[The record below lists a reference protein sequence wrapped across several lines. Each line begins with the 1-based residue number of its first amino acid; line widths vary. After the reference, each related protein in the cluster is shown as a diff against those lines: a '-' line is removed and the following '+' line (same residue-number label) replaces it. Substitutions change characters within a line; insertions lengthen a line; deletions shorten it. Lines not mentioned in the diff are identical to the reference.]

1 MRLIRLLMVL
11 IIACALAL
19 IGYFYF
25 DVHLQKSKAKKI
37 DITSQPTI
45 GSPKGPIHIVI
56 FEEPYCSACR
66 KFSERVL
73 PAVRSEF
80 VEKNLASVTVIPVS
94 FLPHSMLLAEGWL
107 SIYYQNPSYPD
118 SELFFAFARYFYSHQ
133 PDESAVLSISQVI
146 EMAKETSPKINLE
159 ELQRHLT
166 ERTYHIKVE
175 ENTAEAKQLLG
186 GRLATPAVFING
198 RVVEDISVNNVMT
211 EIHERLAEFHD
222 RGGDR

>member
-1 MRLIRLLMVL
+1 MRSIRLLMVL
-11 IIACALAL
+11 IIALAVGF

-25 DVHLQKSKAKKI
+25 DVQSQKSKAKQI
-37 DITSQPTI
+37 DTSGQPTL
-45 GSPKGPIHIVI
+45 GSKHSPIHVIV

-73 PAVRSEF
+73 PAIRSEF
-80 VEKNLASVTVIPVS
+80 VDKNLATVTVIPVS

-107 SIYYQNPSYPD
+107 SVYHQNPAEPNA
-118 SELFFAFARYFYSHQ
+118 ELFFAFARYFYQHQ
-133 PDESAVLSISQVI
+133 PDEGSVLSVSQVLQ
-146 EMAKETSPKINLE
+146 MAKEASPKINLQQLE
-159 ELQRHLT
+159 HNLK
-166 ERTYHIKVE
+166 ERTYHIRVE
-175 ENTAEAKQLLG
+175 ENTTYAKQLLG
-186 GRLATPAVFING
+186 GRLATPALFING